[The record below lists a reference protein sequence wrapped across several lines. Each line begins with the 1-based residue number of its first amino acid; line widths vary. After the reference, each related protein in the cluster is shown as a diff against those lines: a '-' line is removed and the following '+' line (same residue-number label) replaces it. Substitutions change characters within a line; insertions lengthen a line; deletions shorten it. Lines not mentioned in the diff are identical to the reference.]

1 MSSSPTYEGRVLRS
15 TGSWYEVQVDPV
27 DDPDMPRVVDSRIR
41 GKFRLDETDV
51 TNPVAVGDRVT
62 IRYNED
68 DETGMIIDIHER
80 QNRLSRRA
88 AGRRVNQEHIIVS
101 NIDRAWAVQAVQQPP
116 LNPAFVD
123 RFLVMA
129 GVHDIPAGLVINK
142 MDLMD
147 DEQQAEVADV
157 VARYEA
163 LDYPVYCT
171 SATAQAGISD
181 WHAALRDQVN
191 VVTGPSGAGKS
202 SLINAIAPD
211 LDIETKSISEQTQ
224 KGRHTTTFAALHPL
238 PDGGHIVDTPGVRE
252 FGIVEMHPADLCHF
266 FVEFVP
272 YLDACKFDDCT
283 HDHEP
288 GCAVK
293 NAVDEGAIHPARYE
307 SYLSILYSLQD
318 GMEGTGR

>member
-1 MSSSPTYEGRVLRS
+1 MSDAPAYEGRVLRS
-15 TGSWYEVQVDPV
+15 TGSWYEVEV
-27 DDPDMPRVVDSRIR
+27 PDAPSEVPAVVRSRIR

-62 IRYNED
+62 IDYNAD
-68 DETGMIIDIHER
+68 DETGMIVDIHER
-80 QNRLSRRA
+80 RNRLSRRA
-88 AGRRVNQEHIIVS
+88 AGRRVQQEHVMVA
-101 NIDRAWAVQAVQQPP
+101 NVDRAWAVQAVQQPAM
-116 LNPAFVD
+116 NTTFVD

-129 GVHDIPAGLVINK
+129 EMYHIPAGLVINK
-142 MDLMD
+142 IDLAD
-147 DEQQAEVADV
+147 AEQQAQVEEVA
-157 VARYEA
+157 ARYRA
-163 LDYPVYCT
+163 IDYPVYCT
-171 SATAQAGISD
+171 SATEDEGVDA
-181 WHAALRDQVN
+181 WHEALRDNVN

-202 SLINAIAPD
+202 SLINTIAPD
-211 LDIETKSISEQTQ
+211 LSIETKTISEQTK

-238 PDGGHIVDTPGVRE
+238 PEGGHIVDTPGVRE
-252 FGIVEMHPADLCHF
+252 FGILDTHPADLCHF

-293 NAVDEGAIHPARYE
+293 DAVDDGAIHPERYD

>member
-15 TGSWYEVQVDPV
+15 TGSWYEVQVDPA
-27 DDPDMPRVVDSRIR
+27 DDPDMPSVVASRIR

-147 DEQQAEVADV
+147 ADQEAKVADI

-171 SATAQAGISD
+171 SATAQAGVED